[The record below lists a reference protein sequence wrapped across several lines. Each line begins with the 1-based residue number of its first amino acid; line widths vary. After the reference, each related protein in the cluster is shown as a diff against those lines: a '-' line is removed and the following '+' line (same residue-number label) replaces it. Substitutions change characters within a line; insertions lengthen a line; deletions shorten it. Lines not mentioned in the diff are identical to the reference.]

1 MAQDFGLA
9 DDLVHEC
16 IFELYYLVLTETS
29 IRFKK
34 EVTLKVLNSMSMQQV
49 IVECSI
55 FVSEGPLDPGLS

>member
-1 MAQDFGLA
+1 M
-9 DDLVHEC
+9 
-16 IFELYYLVLTETS
+16 
-29 IRFKK
+29 